1 MGYRWLSGAIIILL
15 GASGQ
20 GVAQSYPDCPPPA
33 SGEYLLLVRGADET
47 TRDRTTSVLPV
58 DKTTLVC
65 NYLGNTVIR
74 AGGFNSLEVA
84 NSWALYLND
93 IEQLETVVVEP
104 SAANV
109 ATAPEPA
116 APEPTAA
123 LEPAVGLEDPVES
136 PAAPAAEEPE
146 QPPVAEE
153 PTATPA
159 PEPATEPATVAA
171 NDESGSAKYQ
181 PTLLGEGVAVLV
193 DYQQNPDIGR
203 DLAQQGTIGLAV
215 YQQQP
220 YLLVL
225 HTTDSSAA
233 AARLQELVDSG
244 LTSFLVDGQ
253 QVIRLTDSIR

>member
-1 MGYRWLSGAIIILL
+1 M
-15 GASGQ
+15 
-20 GVAQSYPDCPPPA
+20 
-33 SGEYLLLVRGADET
+33 LVRGADES

-58 DKTTLVC
+58 DKPTLVC

-104 SAANV
+104 STATAAEPAIV
-109 ATAPEPA
+109 PEPAAEPVSESPSAAPEPA
-116 APEPTAA
+116 VQSE
-123 LEPAVGLEDPVES
+123 VS
-136 PAAPAAEEPE
+136 
-146 QPPVAEE
+146 
-153 PTATPA
+153 
-159 PEPATEPATVAA
+159 PEPAAAEPEPAGEPAAVAA
-171 NDESGSAKYQ
+171 ADIENSTSQYR

-203 DLAQQGTIGLAV
+203 DLAREGAVGLAV
-215 YQQQP
+215 YLQQP

-233 AARLQELVDSG
+233 AARLQELVDGG

-253 QVIRLTDSIR
+253 QVIRLTDKIQ